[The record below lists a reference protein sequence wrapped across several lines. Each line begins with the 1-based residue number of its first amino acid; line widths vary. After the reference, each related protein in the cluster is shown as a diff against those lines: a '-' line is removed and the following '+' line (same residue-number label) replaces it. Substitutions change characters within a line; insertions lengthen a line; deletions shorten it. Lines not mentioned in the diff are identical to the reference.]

1 MTTID
6 DLNTSITNMSTEEL
20 LQRIT
25 DLRKA
30 RRTSPSKPRAASP
43 KPSKVTAKHSLAA
56 ILKNLPP
63 EELEALLK
71 GVENA

>member
-6 DLNTSITNMSTEEL
+6 NLNTSITNMTTEEL

-25 DLRKA
+25 ELRKA
-30 RRTSPSKPRAASP
+30 RRTSPLKPRVVSS
-43 KPSKVTAKHSLAA
+43 KPSKITAKHSLAA
-56 ILKNLPP
+56 ILKNLPH